1 MQQTE
6 SDYINAPSS
15 SSNDEDAR
23 ETEKSSCFSAL
34 GVCRVVG
41 VSLGLLC
48 VLQATL
54 NISLRLHKTS
64 EAFSFGRNCAANAT
78 TDWAVKDLVSMRFH
92 LISQRQMLQ
101 RAHDNLE
108 AKFRDCSL
116 ALGDRICRPDVE
128 IYIQN
133 KDFYNMVVRERDE
146 LKDQISRQRNVVMEL
161 QRQRNRLLLHIS
173 KLDPSI
179 PSCPPEWTSEQSSC
193 YLLSSS
199 KGTWDSAR
207 QDCLVRGAHLV
218 TVNSQQEQEL
228 ILTIGFLVDRFWIGL
243 LQSRAGELDTVWED
257 GSAMEIGDDEEK
269 HFSELSNRRM
279 RTCAYLDQKEMEINA
294 LRSTFCGNMNHWLS
308 GDRQRPISIRLQLV
322 RLRLIEVA
330 CV

>member
-23 ETEKSSCFSAL
+23 EAEKSSCVSVL
-34 GVCRVVG
+34 GVCRMVG

-64 EAFSFGRNCAANAT
+64 EAFSFSRNCAANAT
-78 TDWAVKDLVSMRFH
+78 TDWAVKDLVSMRFQ

-101 RAHDNLE
+101 RAHDDLE

-116 ALGDRICRPDVE
+116 ALGDRICRPD
-128 IYIQN
+128 
-133 KDFYNMVVRERDE
+133 FNMVVRERDE

-161 QRQRNRLLLHIS
+161 QRQRNRLLMHIS
-173 KLDPSI
+173 ELDPSI

-207 QDCLVRGAHLV
+207 QDCLVRGADLV
-218 TVNSQQEQEL
+218 TVNSQQEQKL
-228 ILTIGFLVDRFWIGL
+228 ILTIGFLVDRVWIGL

-257 GSAMEIGDDEEK
+257 GSAMERGYDKEN
-269 HFSELSNRRM
+269 HSLELRNRRT
-279 RTCAYLDQKEMEINA
+279 RTCAYLDQKETEMNA
-294 LRSTFCGNMNHWLS
+294 LRRSTFCGNMNHWLCETKPVLNK
-308 GDRQRPISIRLQLV
+308 G
-322 RLRLIEVA
+322 
-330 CV
+330 